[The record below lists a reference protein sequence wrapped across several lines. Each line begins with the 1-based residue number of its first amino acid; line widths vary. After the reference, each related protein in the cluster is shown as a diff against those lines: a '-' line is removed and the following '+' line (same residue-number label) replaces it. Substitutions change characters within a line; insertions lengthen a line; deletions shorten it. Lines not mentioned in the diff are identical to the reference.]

1 MSGTLMIYGATGY
14 TGKLVARQAKADG
27 LSPVLAGRSA
37 ERLQPLAAELGFAW
51 RAIDLGDAAALDA
64 GLADIDVVL
73 HIAGPFSHTSR
84 PMLDACLRT
93 GTHYLDITG
102 EIDVFEACAARDDEA
117 RRAGIMVMPGVGF
130 DVVPSDCLAAHMKTL
145 LPDATELT
153 LAIGGLGHMSRGT
166 AKTGIEGIGHGTRLR
181 RAGKLV
187 ERKAPLRREI
197 DFGDGP
203 KRAVAVGWGD
213 VSTAFHSTGIPD
225 ITVYFEAAPQLD
237 RLAELGP
244 VGRWVLSRGPV
255 QNWLKRWAD
264 RQPEGPTDAQRA
276 VGRGSLIGEAVNAA
290 GEYRRARLHTP
301 DGYSL
306 TALTGLEI
314 ARRTL
319 AGEAKPGFQTPSLVF
334 GADFI
339 LGIAG
344 CERHDLNA

>member
-1 MSGTLMIYGATGY
+1 MTGTFMIYGATGY
-14 TGKLVARQAKADG
+14 TGKLAARRAKADG
-27 LSPVLAGRSA
+27 LAPVLAGRSA
-37 ERLQPLAAELGFAW
+37 ARLQPLAAELSLAW
-51 RAIDLGDAAALDA
+51 RAIDLADAAALDA

-73 HIAGPFSHTSR
+73 HTAGPFSQTSR

-117 RRAGIMVMPGVGF
+117 LRAGIMVMPGVGF

-166 AKTGIEGIGHGTRLR
+166 AKTGIEGIGRPTRLR
-181 RAGKLV
+181 RAGTIV
-187 ERKAPLRREI
+187 ESRAPLRREI

-203 KRAVAVGWGD
+203 KCAVAVGWGD

-225 ITVYFEAAPQLD
+225 ITVYFEAAPQLEHM
-237 RLAELGP
+237 AELGP

-255 QNWLKRWAD
+255 QAWLKRWAD
-264 RQPEGPTDAQRA
+264 RQPEGPTDAQREA
-276 VGRGSLIGEAVNAA
+276 GRGELIGEAVNAA
-290 GEYRRARLHTP
+290 GETRRARLRTP
-301 DGYSL
+301 EGYSL

-314 ARRTL
+314 ARRVM
-319 AGEAKPGFQTPSLVF
+319 AGAAVPGFQTPSRVF

-339 LGIAG
+339 LGFPG
-344 CERHDLNA
+344 CARHDLNA